1 MARLP
6 QPGGDSGNWGEILN
20 DYLSQSH
27 KTDGQ
32 LKDSVVTANVLAPSS
47 VTTSSIAETAIT
59 RSKLSLSVQSELDRY
74 LSQTEVDARVKTVG
88 DGIYTQLNSTGA
100 ITPEMFGAK
109 GNLRAIQSA
118 ASIAKGS
125 NKLICTSAEFT
136 NSDVGKIVVVDR
148 AGVGGMLTALTAT
161 AVSTGATTLLLNTY
175 VPRGR
180 YRLGD
185 EPVFVQSTTGT
196 GPYTATTYALP
207 AAASGTALK
216 SVGKLVSTITSVSDG
231 VATLSS
237 SAAFTVANVTI
248 WYGNDDTEAL
258 QECLDHPSSRVR
270 ILSGKYLSATGV
282 SVSKPQNIIGGGGSL
297 TGSGASSHD
306 IPSGI
311 FALNADS
318 VALNILVSGVTVND
332 IGLVYIGAEAQTSG
346 GGFKTIKAH
355 NTVIHGVTAAGF
367 RDNYIW
373 SGCYWKM
380 TGCSSYDWTRYGI
393 LVRNA
398 VDDIDTWDHG
408 DFGIV
413 NCTLTGWNSVGDMDS
428 AVRWECG
435 GGLRMHSVKINAR
448 GQTGNSAGAV
458 LRRGIDI
465 AVADG
470 TYLTDI
476 IIDGISIANTY
487 DASIWVGQQTVG
499 AGSGISCVSVTNC
512 QINANYSHQGSV
524 GRGIV
529 LHGSDSAH
537 WNSVRASLIANNNFS
552 NNFGENVY
560 LDNVNGVYIG
570 PNIHHNCALGGVNT
584 PLINI
589 DGTGTGTSTARNVSV
604 EPQVVSWNEN
614 TAPSSIDRI
623 RDTRRASIS
632 TRGITRHEYEKS
644 VQLASNI
651 SKNLW
656 HFDLWTNYERGNAG
670 SFVLELAGNLAS
682 ADPVFL
688 RHERIFTVVKDT
700 NTVQLTTLGTDV
712 TAGAATLTVTYTTT
726 TNGRILISVA
736 VPSGAYTSA
745 EISAKLHINS
755 PGIKL
760 LREYAPGT

>member
-1 MARLP
+1 M
-6 QPGGDSGNWGEILN
+6 DS
-20 DYLSQSH
+20 
-27 KTDGQ
+27 
-32 LKDSVVTANVLAPSS
+32 NVLAPRS
-47 VTTSSIAETAIT
+47 VTVSSIADTAVT
-59 RSKLSLSVQSELDRY
+59 RSKLALSIQSELDAI
-74 LSQTEVDARVKTVG
+74 LNQAEVDARVRMVG
-88 DGIYTQLNSTGA
+88 DGVYERLDFAGA

-109 GNLRAIQSA
+109 GNLRVVQSG

-125 NKLICTSAEFT
+125 TTLTCASAGFTSV
-136 NSDVGKIVVVDR
+136 DVGKIVIVDR
-148 AGVGGMLTALTAT
+148 AGAGGAVSAHTTAA
-161 AVSTGATTLLLNTY
+161 ASTGATSLLLDTY

-185 EPVFVQSTTGT
+185 ELVFVQSTNGT
-196 GPYTATTYALP
+196 GSYAATTYALLS
-207 AAASGTALK
+207 AAASGAALK
-216 SVGKLVSTITSVSDG
+216 SVGRLVTTIDSVSGG
-231 VATLSS
+231 VATLAHP
-237 SAAFTVANVTI
+237 AAFAVANVTI
-248 WYGNDDTEAL
+248 WYGTDDTQAL
-258 QECLDHPSSRVR
+258 QECLDHPSGRIR
-270 ILSGKYLSATGV
+270 ILSGKYLTATGV
-282 SVSKPQNIIGGGGSL
+282 GVLKPQSIIGGGGSL
-297 TGSGASSHD
+297 TGSGTNAHD
-306 IPSGI
+306 VPSGI
-311 FALNADS
+311 FALNANAI
-318 VALNILVSGVTVND
+318 ALNILVSGVTVND
-332 IGLVYIGAEAQTSG
+332 VGLVYIGAQAQIAG
-346 GGFKTIKAH
+346 GGLQTVKAH

-380 TGCSSYDWTRYGI
+380 TGCSSYDWTRYGV

-413 NCTLTGWNSVGDMDS
+413 NCTLTGWNSVGDMNS

-448 GQTGNSAGAV
+448 GQTGNAAGAV
-458 LRRGIDI
+458 LKRGIDI

-537 WNSVRASLIANNNFS
+537 WNSVRASLISNNNFS
-552 NNFGENVY
+552 NNFGESVY

-570 PNIHHNCALGGVNT
+570 PNIHHNCVLGGVGI

-614 TAPSSIDRI
+614 ASPASLDRI

-644 VQLASNI
+644 IQLASNA

-656 HFDLWTNYERGNAG
+656 HFDIWTNFERGNAG
-670 SFVLELAGNLAS
+670 SFTLELAGNLAGV
-682 ADPVFL
+682 DPVFL
-688 RHERIFTVVKDT
+688 RHERAFTVVKDT
-700 NTVQLTTLGTDV
+700 NQVQLTTIGADV
-712 TAGAATLTVTYTTT
+712 AVGAVALTVTYTTT
-726 TNGRILISVA
+726 TNGRVLIAAA
-736 VPSGAYTSA
+736 VPSGAYASA
-745 EISAKLHINS
+745 EISARLKINS
-755 PGIKL
+755 PGVKL
-760 LREYAPGT
+760 LRDYTPGT